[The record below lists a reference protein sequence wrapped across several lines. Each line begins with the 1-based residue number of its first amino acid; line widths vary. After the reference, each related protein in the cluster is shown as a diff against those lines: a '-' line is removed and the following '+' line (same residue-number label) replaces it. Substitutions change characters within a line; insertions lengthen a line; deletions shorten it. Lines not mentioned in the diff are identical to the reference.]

1 MSTMRKQTADSRWQ
15 LFIQRSRKMNWI
27 HCLALVAVLILFGFK
42 PPQTI
47 VSEEHKVKAVFL
59 YNFAQF
65 VDWPAADFAGPDS
78 AIVIGVLG
86 KDPFGTFLEE
96 TVKDELV
103 KGHPI
108 AIQRFNSVREIK
120 QCHILFVN
128 VTGTRLGNTLAALK
142 GKNILTVGDA
152 GNFTKVGGMI
162 RFKNQDNKI
171 RLQINLNQVKQT
183 DIVISSKL
191 LRLSEIVE

>member
-1 MSTMRKQTADSRWQ
+1 
-15 LFIQRSRKMNWI
+15 MNWI

>member
-1 MSTMRKQTADSRWQ
+1 
-15 LFIQRSRKMNWI
+15 MNWTY
-27 HCLALVAVLILFGFK
+27 CLALAGILILFGFK

-47 VSEEHKVKAVFL
+47 VSDEHKLKAVFL

-65 VDWPAADFAGPDS
+65 VDWPAAEFSGPDS

-96 TVKDELV
+96 TVQGELV

-108 AIQRFNSVREIK
+108 SVQRYTSVKEIK
-120 QCHILFVN
+120 HCHILYIN
-128 VTGTRLGNTLAALK
+128 VTGTRLGSTLTALK
-142 GKNILTVGDA
+142 GKNILTVGDV
-152 GNFTKVGGMI
+152 GNFTKLGGMI
-162 RFKNQDNKI
+162 RFKNQENKI
-171 RLQINLNQVKQT
+171 RLQINLNEVKQT